1 MVTGALLPHDV
12 VFVVTTE
19 NLKVTFPSL
28 KDLETDARAGIRT
41 FFPRN
46 FMSASLQLHQPE
58 KESRLVS

>member
-41 FFPRN
+41 FFPSE
-46 FMSASLQLHQPE
+46 FYVCVFTTPST
-58 KESRLVS
+58 